1 MNQRKSK
8 TLNESLDDDTRIT
21 IRLLGK
27 CLGWGIPKCT
37 AFFGAT
43 PTLMSAFSDL
53 GKEIK
58 SLRETPA
65 DDADH
70 ETRLKAAKADLA
82 EIERDAQRG
91 LLVLVDERNENE
103 AQRIGLMR
111 SRILGLPDQLRLS
124 AGLTI
129 PQAETCERVLRHALE
144 ALADELEGMDNG
156 SEN

>member
-1 MNQRKSK
+1 MNKRKGIGLDASF
-8 TLNESLDDDTRIT
+8 NEETRIS
-21 IRLLGK
+21 ISMLAKL
-27 CLGWGIPKCT
+27 LGWGAPRCT
-37 AFFGAT
+37 GFFGST
-43 PTLMSAFSDL
+43 PTISRVFELLAKQIRELQETSAD
-53 GKEIK
+53 E
-58 SLRETPA
+58 
-65 DDADH
+65 ADH

-156 SEN
+156 AEN

>member
-1 MNQRKSK
+1 MNK
-8 TLNESLDDDTRIT
+8 TKRGVNKAWEVPEMPVSALERAT
-21 IRLLGK
+21 
-27 CLGWGIPKCT
+27 GWGAPKIRT
-37 AFFGAT
+37 FFGGDHKVDSVIRK
-43 PTLMSAFSDL
+43 LVN
-53 GKEIK
+53 EIK
-58 SLRETPA
+58 ELKEESSA
-65 DDADH
+65 DSGDH

-156 SEN
+156 AEN